1 MFSILNKRA
10 DSYLLIMLFQ
20 YNMLETIGKIRIF
33 IESTIR
39 CHKEELFAI
48 RIDFYDSIILDGGG
62 IGRIAKIGTE
72 FIAVKTIQSIIGT
85 HPNETILILYDT
97 SNQATRHVV
106 GCIKSSRV
114 GIRKASQHLHEAK
127 NSKK

>member
-1 MFSILNKRA
+1 
-10 DSYLLIMLFQ
+10 
-20 YNMLETIGKIRIF
+20 MLETIGKIGIF
-33 IESTIR
+33 IESTIC
-39 CHKEELFAI
+39 CHKEELFAV
-48 RIDFYDSIILDGGG
+48 RIELYDFIILDGGG
-62 IGRIAKIGTE
+62 ISRIAKIGTE
-72 FIAVKTIQSIIGT
+72 FIAVKTIQSIIRT

-114 GIRKASQHLHEAK
+114 SMREACQHLHEAK

>member
-1 MFSILNKRA
+1 MLSILNKRTY
-10 DSYLLIMLFQ
+10 SYLLIFLFQ
-20 YNMLETIGKIRIF
+20 YDMLETIGKIGIF
-33 IESTIR
+33 IESTIC
-39 CHKEELFAI
+39 CHKEELFAV
-48 RIDFYDSIILDGGG
+48 RIEFYDIIVLNGCR
-62 IGRIAKIGTE
+62 IGWIAKIGTE

-114 GIRKASQHLHEAK
+114 GIRKACQHLYEAK
-127 NSKK
+127 D